1 MSKNNMG
8 KVLAFLAGA
17 GAAAAA
23 IAYFVRYK
31 AFNKELEKDFHAFED
46 EELDDGDEED
56 PLEDLNNP
64 SHRNYVSLSSS
75 KDEFKAAAKD
85 VKESVG
91 AAASAA
97 KDVLKD
103 TAAVLKDT
111 AYELSLIHIL
121 ICGTP
126 IPAITRVVQ
135 IEPGP
140 IPTLTAST
148 PASIS
153 ALVASPVATFPAITG
168 RSGNASFNILTQ
180 RITLAECP

>member
-111 AYELSLIHIL
+111 AYEAASAAKDTAHLASATVKDTLDSYKDIQETVEQMAEEAASEIADAAD
-121 ICGTP
+121 
-126 IPAITRVVQ
+126 AISDK
-135 IEPGP
+135 IDK
-140 IPTLTAST
+140 
-148 PASIS
+148 
-153 ALVASPVATFPAITG
+153 ALHEDPKETTTVEEIT
-168 RSGNASFNILTQ
+168 
-180 RITLAECP
+180 E

>member
-75 KDEFKAAAKD
+75 KDEFKAASHCLPGGHQRLAQPP
-85 VKESVG
+85 
-91 AAASAA
+91 AP
-97 KDVLKD
+97 LK
-103 TAAVLKDT
+103 TFSK
-111 AYELSLIHIL
+111 IL
-121 ICGTP
+121 
-126 IPAITRVVQ
+126 Q
-135 IEPGP
+135 Q
-140 IPTLTAST
+140 
-148 PASIS
+148 
-153 ALVASPVATFPAITG
+153 F
-168 RSGNASFNILTQ
+168 
-180 RITLAECP
+180 